1 MEEPEQNK
9 NNSQLAYEFAPVRDD
24 VPPSYPTP
32 SKTDVCPTTSFTQEE
47 DYPEADS
54 FIDRRGYT
62 PTDTTDNPC
71 IISADLYE
79 YGTDLNVSLK
89 TKGIYHAW
97 WYIIDGGFPHLVV
110 GVENI
115 KISDIAIGTH
125 EIEIYLTGAGH
136 KRYSDPCTNKKLE
149 FSSYEDST
157 KTYILESC
165 LQNSLYIS
173 VKHRTGIQEFAYID
187 LDHDDYVGCW
197 SFTNLNPESVD
208 TLNTSPIDISGESVY
223 YGDFDFKEESCNCCD
238 TKECVVQIV
247 PPILKTKP
255 VKPPPAPPPPTI
267 TETKERFF
275 PPNITCS
282 AELIVKQQASKATTS
297 PFSINGY
304 YPLYSTEEES
314 NAASNGNGSSHFHI
328 LNSITYYMPN
338 GLGGPGSG
346 TQFHGDYI
354 NEILSVTGNQEKNDA
369 YLNVRGCPKFRS
381 RQKYYVW
388 IRRSDDCNEEW
399 INNQAPFVFE
409 LISKAECNCTPYL
422 VPITN
427 NVEDNLISL
436 KLNSEGTPVYIV
448 HMLISTTN
456 DASQAGKEYYER
468 YIDRSKQ
475 EIKTTIIANNNTD
488 NEIATGNI
496 YFSPSNKNPEYFNAF
511 HTIDVG
517 RTVSRINKIFLSEFE
532 NAPEFINTVP
542 SLPSDSSGGGDSGG
556 GDSGGGDSGGGDS
569 GGGGSGGGG
578 SGGGGY
584 GGYYK
589 DKGEKS

>member
-9 NNSQLAYEFAPVRDD
+9 NNSQFAYEFAPVRDD
-24 VPPSYPTP
+24 VPLSYPTP
-32 SKTDVCPTTSFTQEE
+32 SKTDVYPTSSFTREE
-47 DYPEADS
+47 DYPEADP

-62 PTDTTDNPC
+62 PTHTTDNPC
-71 IISADLYE
+71 IISVDLYE

-282 AELIVKQQASKATTS
+282 AELIVKQQT
-297 PFSINGY
+297 
-304 YPLYSTEEES
+304 
-314 NAASNGNGSSHFHI
+314 
-328 LNSITYYMPN
+328 
-338 GLGGPGSG
+338 
-346 TQFHGDYI
+346 D
-354 NEILSVTGNQEKNDA
+354 EILSVTGNQEKNDA
-369 YLNVRGCPKFRS
+369 YLNVRGCPKLVS
-381 RQKYYVW
+381 REKYYVW
-388 IRRSDDCNEEW
+388 IKRSDDCNEEW
-399 INNQAPFVFE
+399 VNSQKPFVFE
-409 LISKAECNCTPYL
+409 WISKAECNCTPYL
-422 VPITN
+422 VPTTN

-456 DASQAGKEYYER
+456 DAAQAGKEYYER

-517 RTVSRINKIFLSEFE
+517 RTISRINKIYLSE
-532 NAPEFINTVP
+532 A
-542 SLPSDSSGGGDSGG
+542 L
-556 GDSGGGDSGGGDS
+556 
-569 GGGGSGGGG
+569 
-578 SGGGGY
+578 
-584 GGYYK
+584 K
-589 DKGEKS
+589 